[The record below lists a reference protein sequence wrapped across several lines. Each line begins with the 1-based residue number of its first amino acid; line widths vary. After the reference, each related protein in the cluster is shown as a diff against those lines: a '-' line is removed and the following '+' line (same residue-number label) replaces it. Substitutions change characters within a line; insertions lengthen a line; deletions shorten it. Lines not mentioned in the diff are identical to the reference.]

1 MSLQPDNDQSKKNK
15 KLKTPAYL
23 SAMNEIEKEQNH
35 KIIQNMNKRINFLKN
50 PRYENHSPTK
60 KIQEI
65 LSSSVKRRF
74 L

>member
-1 MSLQPDNDQSKKNK
+1 MSFQQEAELSKKNK
-15 KLKTPAYL
+15 KLKIPAYL

-50 PRYENHSPTK
+50 PRFEDVSPTK

-65 LSSSVKRRF
+65 MSSSVWIKK
-74 L
+74 